1 MIGFSGNAPNIE
13 NEKRRAKLYTQ
24 IYKYAAEDFTNYQN
38 MYQWVAGLYAYLNR
52 LELRIAKLTAVLN
65 THTHKVAPHIHPIP
79 PHIHISTRP
88 GDPTTPNI
96 GAQATLVNAPV
107 EGLLSTQMPKIIW
120 TKGIM
125 PPNIIN
131 TTGAI
136 TNMINKIGV
145 IYGGALEGEELGPQ
159 RVRQIKPT
167 ILLTPSIPNYVT
179 GGIRAIA

>member
-1 MIGFSGNAPNIE
+1 MTGFSGNPQNIE

-38 MYQWVAGLYAYLNR
+38 MYQWVAGLYAYLNK
-52 LELRIAKLTAVLN
+52 LELRIAELTSVLN
-65 THTHKVAPHIHPIP
+65 THTHKIAPHVHTIE
-79 PHIHISTRP
+79 PHVHISTKP

-96 GAQATLVNAPV
+96 GGLVTLPNLPI
-107 EGLLSTQMPKIIW
+107 EGLLATQRSRIVW

-125 PPNIIN
+125 PSNITN

-136 TNMINKIGV
+136 TNRVNAIGV
-145 IYGGALEGEELGPQ
+145 VYGTSLEGEEQGAQ
-159 RVRQIKPT
+159 TVRQVQPP

-179 GGIRAIA
+179 GGLNATA